1 MTRAL
6 LDEDD
11 SWTRRPV
18 PRRAGLVRALT
29 GWLVLFGCLG
39 VVVGAAERVT
49 DVAGLPVSA
58 RAVLQAVLL
67 TSLVVPAVVLLRRR
81 VDRSSTASL
90 GWGAPRAVPVL
101 TGALVALT
109 TGAVVWA
116 CAWAAGW
123 ITVARVD
130 TAQLLLFLAVNL
142 VVICLYEAVPEELA
156 LRGYVWTNLRD
167 GWGLLAATVVTTV
180 LFALGGVVV
189 SSAGWL
195 TTALLGGGQVPF
207 TAFPAGMDPVVYVV
221 QLVTFGLALVAARRL
236 PVAGALW
243 AAISFHALQ
252 LTVTRLVLGG
262 LGWLPSGVSVDLAS
276 PDVLALV
283 LVHIALGGAAF
294 VVFRKHLERRR
305 ASSSAPLPTR
315 ERP

>member
-18 PRRAGLVRALT
+18 PRRAGVVRALT
-29 GWLVLFGCLG
+29 GWVVLFGCLG
-39 VVVGAAERVT
+39 FVVGAAERVT

-67 TSLVVPAVVLLRRR
+67 TALVVPAVVVLRRR
-81 VDRSSTASL
+81 VDLCSTASM
-90 GWGAPRAVPVL
+90 GWGRPRAMPVL
-101 TGALVALT
+101 SGALVALAT
-109 TGAVVWA
+109 AAAVWGG
-116 CAWAAGW
+116 AWAVGW

-130 TAQLLLFLAVNL
+130 ATQLALFLAVNL

-167 GWGLLAATVVTTV
+167 GWGLPVATAVTTAI
-180 LFALGGVVV
+180 FPLGGVVV
-189 SSAGWL
+189 SSARWL
-195 TTALLGGGQVPF
+195 TMALLGGEQAPF

-294 VVFRKHLERRR
+294 IVLRKRLERRR
-305 ASSSAPLPTR
+305 TSSRAPLPIG
-315 ERP
+315 